1 MDFISRF
8 KGAVWIYR
16 ALVVCMVFFGAVASL
31 DLVWSLA
38 DLFMAL
44 MAMLN
49 LGAILLLGRYAFI
62 AQKDYFRQKAEGIAE
77 PEFDP
82 AILPSQKGILAWPRK
97 GED

>member
-1 MDFISRF
+1 
-8 KGAVWIYR
+8 
-16 ALVVCMVFFGAVASL
+16 
-31 DLVWSLA
+31 
-38 DLFMAL
+38 